1 MGHRLSA
8 LAATAFFTI
17 AAAATPVRA
26 ETAPEPRRSVDIDR
40 FMGRW
45 YEIVRTPNN
54 RQKNCHAAH
63 QVWTRKANGTFDI
76 DQVCHLGDRDGPAR
90 HVDTAA
96 RIVDPSTNAKFEA
109 SFFGGL
115 IRRQYWVIDHGD
127 DYAWMIAST
136 SDGKFVALL
145 ARTPG
150 LSPPRLSSLRAR
162 MRALGFNNDLE
173 EVGAQ
178 SSSKD

>member
-1 MGHRLSA
+1 MPFKPVAL
-8 LAATAFFTI
+8 LAAVLATTLMTAP
-17 AAAATPVRA
+17 AHA
-26 ETAPEPRRSVDIDR
+26 ETAPQPRRAVDIDR

-63 QVWTRKANGTFDI
+63 QVWSRKANGAFDI
-76 DQVCHLGDRDGPAR
+76 DQVCHARSRDGPAR
-90 HVDTAA
+90 HVDTDAK
-96 RIVDPSTNAKFEA
+96 IVDPATNAKFEA

-127 DYAWMIAST
+127 NYGWMIAST

-145 ARTPG
+145 ARSPG
-150 LSPPRLSSLRAR
+150 LPAARLAALKAH
-162 MRALGFNNDLE
+162 MRALGFDNPLE
-173 EVGAQ
+173 DVGG
-178 SSSKD
+178 

>member
-1 MGHRLSA
+1 MRNH
-8 LAATAFFTI
+8 LAAFILAMTVVAMPVH
-17 AAAATPVRA
+17 AA
-26 ETAPEPRRSVDIDR
+26 TAPEPRRPIDIDR

-54 RQKNCHAAH
+54 RQKNCHGAY
-63 QVWTRKANGTFDI
+63 QVWSRKADGAFDI
-76 DQVCHLGDRDGPAR
+76 DQVCHVGDRNGQAR

-96 RIVDPSTNAKFEA
+96 RIVDPATNAKFEA

-127 DYAWMIAST
+127 DYGWMIAST

-145 ARTPG
+145 ARTTG
-150 LSPPRLSSLRAR
+150 LPAARLSALKAR
-162 MRALGFNNDLE
+162 MRVLGFDNALE
-173 EVGAQ
+173 EVGA
-178 SSSKD
+178 KVP

>member
-1 MGHRLSA
+1 MPIRIFSA
-8 LAATAFFTI
+8 LPFVL
-17 AAAATPVRA
+17 AAALAVMTPVRA
-26 ETAPEPRRSVDIDR
+26 ETAPQPRRAVDIDR

-63 QVWTRKANGTFDI
+63 QVWSRKVNGGFDI
-76 DQVCHLGDRDGPAR
+76 DQVCHVGDRNGPAR

-96 RIVDPSTNAKFEA
+96 RIVDPTTNAKFEA

-127 DYAWMIAST
+127 DYGWMIAST

-150 LSPPRLSSLRAR
+150 LPASRLAALKAR
-162 MRALGFNNDLE
+162 MRALGFDNPLE
-173 EVGAQ
+173 DVGG
-178 SSSKD
+178 

>member
-1 MGHRLSA
+1 MRHMFSSLAIAAVVA
-8 LAATAFFTI
+8 LAMAV
-17 AAAATPVRA
+17 TPACA

-45 YEIVRTPNN
+45 YEIIRTPNN

-63 QVWTRKANGTFDI
+63 QVWTRKADGAFDI
-76 DQVCHLGDRDGPAR
+76 DQVCHLGDRNGPAR

-96 RIVDPSTNAKFEA
+96 RIVDPATNAKFEA

-127 DYAWMIAST
+127 DYGWMIAST

-150 LSPPRLSSLRAR
+150 LAPPRQSSLKAR
-162 MRALGFNNDLE
+162 MRALGFANALE
-173 EVGAQ
+173 EVGA
-178 SSSKD
+178 KGF

>member
-1 MGHRLSA
+1 MGLKSRLMVVAWSA
-8 LAATAFFTI
+8 ASLTS
-17 AAAATPVRA
+17 TPVLA
-26 ETAPEPRRSVDIDR
+26 ETAPEPKRAIDVDR

-63 QVWTRKANGTFDI
+63 QVWARKPDGGFDI
-76 DQVCHLGDRDGPAR
+76 DQVCHAGDRDGPAR

-96 RIVDPSTNAKFEA
+96 RIVDTTTNAKFEA

-127 DYAWMIAST
+127 DYGWMIAST
-136 SDGKFVALL
+136 SDGKFVSLL

-150 LSPPRLSSLRAR
+150 LPLARLSSLKTRI
-162 MRALGFNNDLE
+162 RALGFDNKLE
-173 EVGAQ
+173 DVGARAP
-178 SSSKD
+178 

>member
-1 MGHRLSA
+1 MPIRISTLSPLPFA
-8 LAATAFFTI
+8 LAAVLAI
-17 AAAATPVRA
+17 AATPALA
-26 ETAPEPRRSVDIDR
+26 ERAPEPRRVVDIDR

-54 RQKNCHAAH
+54 RQKNCHAAY
-63 QVWTRKANGTFDI
+63 QVWSRKANGAFDI
-76 DQVCHLGDRDGPAR
+76 DQVCHVGDRDGPAR

-96 RIVDPSTNAKFEA
+96 RIVDPTTNAKFEA

-127 DYAWMIAST
+127 DYGWMIAST

-150 LSPPRLSSLRAR
+150 LSAARLATLKAR
-162 MRALGFNNDLE
+162 MRALGFDNPLE
-173 EVGAQ
+173 DVGG
-178 SSSKD
+178 